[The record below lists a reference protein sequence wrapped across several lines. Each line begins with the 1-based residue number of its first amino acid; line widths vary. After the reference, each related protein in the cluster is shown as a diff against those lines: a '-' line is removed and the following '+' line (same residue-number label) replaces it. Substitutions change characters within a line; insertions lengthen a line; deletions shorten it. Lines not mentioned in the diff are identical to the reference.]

1 MWWFWGQEAYLITVN
16 FGTPPHYLALQK
28 YTKKCVN
35 SQQNIQNRPTF
46 RVRCA
51 KGALAKKSTQPLVVA
66 VVTNISYVKRLH
78 KPKLVKVNRV
88 RVDLLVDIR
97 F

>member
-1 MWWFWGQEAYLITVN
+1 MTIIGQHFAFAVQRGHRLE
-16 FGTPPHYLALQK
+16 
-28 YTKKCVN
+28 
-35 SQQNIQNRPTF
+35 
-46 RVRCA
+46 
-51 KGALAKKSTQPLVVA
+51 KSTQPLVVA